1 MIAAGLI
8 LILFAVC
15 HWAGAGRLFTLCM
28 LFSLCMSGTYWEWH
42 DAANVS
48 DFEPVLSGETST
60 DAVPVTAF
68 GVITT
73 PIEVDGDRADF
84 NVALHQADL
93 KLTNPPESQKQAN
106 PDNDT
111 LLKTDDIV
119 RVQVKLMDKKE
130 LEIVQ
135 RWQRGDR
142 IELTGELQ
150 KPGEARNFGGF
161 NYA

>member
-1 MIAAGLI
+1 MIATGLI

-15 HWAGAGRLFTLCM
+15 HWAGRDAFTLCM

-48 DFEPVLSGETST
+48 DIEPVLSGETST

-84 NVALHQADL
+84 NVALHQVDI
-93 KLTNPPESQKQAN
+93 KLTKPPAPQNK
-106 PDNDT
+106 
-111 LLKTDDIV
+111 
-119 RVQVKLMDKKE
+119 
-130 LEIVQ
+130 
-135 RWQRGDR
+135 R
-142 IELTGELQ
+142 IRITA
-150 KPGEARNFGGF
+150 PC
-161 NYA
+161 